1 MRVNMPVTNTERIM
15 RDGEYIVSR
24 TDTRGI
30 ITYANPYFYEISG
43 FSEAEILGAPH
54 NIVRHPD
61 MPPEAFKDLWDT
73 LAAGK
78 PWTGFVKNRCKNGD
92 HYWVLANATPIWEN
106 GQITGYLSVRSK
118 PERATVEAVGKV
130 YAQFKA
136 GQAKDLAIREGKV
149 VKTGKLAEFRYWLA
163 NLSIKVRTWTL
174 VGVLTAFMLLVGGAG
189 LSGLVQTRDS
199 LQSVY
204 ADRVVPLKQLK
215 IIADDYAVFIIDAVN
230 KANAGLFTAEEALK
244 GIRTADKR
252 IKETWLA
259 YMATKLTEEENKL
272 AAEAEALFKPAD
284 AAVDSLKNR
293 LSTLQGNIAGQL
305 ADFDGPLYAQIDPLS
320 GKITELV
327 DLQLRVAEA
336 EYNTAAERFAVI
348 RNLSIAAIVLALL
361 LGVVIARMTLA
372 AILRPITRVKGQ
384 MLDISQGNFN
394 VAVTTE
400 RNDEVG
406 AMTDAFRSLYIRLG
420 FDLAES
426 RRIARDAT
434 RIKVALDN
442 VSSNVMMADNERRI
456 VYMNKAV
463 EGLFKGIESDIKK
476 HLPDFNAGK
485 LLGASIDG
493 FHKDPSHQA
502 RLLASLTTTYKN
514 TLHIG
519 GRTMTV
525 VANPVINDQGERL
538 GSVVEWGDRTLEV
551 AVEKEVA
558 DLVAAAAAGDFSQRI
573 ALAGK
578 DGFFLQLAEGINQ
591 VVETSERG
599 IDDIAEVL
607 KALAEGDLTRSMT
620 GNYEGRFAELR
631 DDTNATVERLKEIVA
646 QIREATD
653 AINTAAR
660 EIASGNT
667 DLSARTENQAA
678 SLEETASS
686 MDELTSTV
694 KANADNARQAN
705 QLAQG
710 ASDIAVRG
718 GEVVGQ
724 VVHTMG
730 AIADSSKKIADI
742 ITVIDGIA
750 FQTNI
755 LALNA
760 AVEAARAGEQGR
772 GFAVVAGEVRNLAQR
787 SAAAA
792 KEIKQLI
799 SDSVDKVGNGYKLV
813 EQAGTTMDEVVN
825 AVKRVT
831 DIMGEITAASTEQSQ
846 GIEQVNVAV
855 TQMDEMTQ
863 QNAALVEEAAAA
875 AESLQD
881 QAASLAEAVSVFKV
895 ASAGGRL
902 AGPRAPQRLTGPA
915 ARAALPPAQSAEV
928 DFDTIIEAHNAWKKR
943 LREAIASESEARR
956 LRPDEVCKDNLC
968 GLGKW
973 IYGSGRR
980 FEGDPEYQPLRHSH
994 AEFHKCAADVIRL
1007 TQKGDKTGAES
1018 MLVDRF
1024 YDLSRQTVQ
1033 HIQNMKRKHREAS
1046 RMAARAP
1053 TRTAPPEDE
1062 WAEF

>member
-1 MRVNMPVTNTERIM
+1 MRVNMPVTGAERIM
-15 RDGEYIVSR
+15 QEGQEIIST
-24 TDTRGI
+24 TDLRGV
-30 ITYANPYFYEISG
+30 ITQVNHAFVEISG
-43 FSEAEILGAPH
+43 FTESELLGSPQ

-73 LAAGK
+73 IQAGQ
-78 PWTGFVKNRCKNGD
+78 PWVGMVKNRCKNGD
-92 HYWVLANATPIWEN
+92 HYWVEAHVTPIFES
-106 GQITGYLSVRSK
+106 GQATGYLSVRRRPSRDQIAAA
-118 PERATVEAVGKV
+118 ETLYR
-130 YAQFKA
+130 
-136 GQAKDLAIREGKV
+136 DLREGKV
-149 VKTGKLAEFRYWLA
+149 KNLRPTG
-163 NLSIKVRTWTL
+163 IKAW
-174 VGVLTAFMLLVGGAG
+174 F
-189 LSGLVQTRDS
+189 
-199 LQSVY
+199 
-204 ADRVVPLKQLK
+204 
-215 IIADDYAVFIIDAVN
+215 N
-230 KANAGLFTAEEALK
+230 NAS
-244 GIRTADKR
+244 IRTR
-252 IKETWLA
+252 L
-259 YMATKLTEEENKL
+259 
-272 AAEAEALFKPAD
+272 
-284 AAVDSLKNR
+284 
-293 LSTLQGNIAGQL
+293 LSTLGVMVFIALIMGATNLYSLSSSQRAMQQIQESGVLAQLHANQIRSLLSENIAQVALALQHDPESKTAGMHNHAVGMHLDTIAANTAEITKSLAFLNGLQL
-305 ADFDGPLYAQIDPLS
+305 APALKEKLDAAIKARNDFGRDGLMPAVQAIQDEFYESATETLVTQISPLYKELDKATQAFVDEVVAHDEALIAASEANFRRMLWLS
-320 GKITELV
+320 GILI
-327 DLQLRVAEA
+327 L
-336 EYNTAAERFAVI
+336 TAAAAA
-348 RNLSIAAIVLALL
+348 LIAGIVLMR
-361 LGVVIARMTLA
+361 V
-372 AILRPITRVKGQ
+372 ILRPLDRAMGVFRNIAEGRYDNAIAIDRHDEIGRVLEELESMQTKLG
-384 MLDISQGNFN
+384 FN
-394 VAVTTE
+394 VIEAK
-400 RNDEVG
+400 
-406 AMTDAFRSLYIRLG
+406 
-420 FDLAES
+420 
-426 RRIARDAT
+426 RIADENLRV
-434 RIKVALDN
+434 RIALDN

-902 AGPRAPQRLTGPA
+902 AVQASPRTPAYAPGTSRGLAAPA
-915 ARAALPPAQSAEV
+915 TPRHAPKPALPE
-928 DFDTIIEAHNAWKKR
+928 
-943 LREAIASESEARR
+943 
-956 LRPDEVCKDNLC
+956 
-968 GLGKW
+968 
-973 IYGSGRR
+973 
-980 FEGDPEYQPLRHSH
+980 
-994 AEFHKCAADVIRL
+994 
-1007 TQKGDKTGAES
+1007 
-1018 MLVDRF
+1018 
-1024 YDLSRQTVQ
+1024 
-1033 HIQNMKRKHREAS
+1033 
-1046 RMAARAP
+1046 
-1053 TRTAPPEDE
+1053 EDE
-1062 WAEF
+1062 WEEF